1 MSPSRRSKRRWLL
14 HAAGLLSLTV
24 LAACA
29 NTPEPFPSPTAAA
42 SPTPFATVAVPSPT
56 ATVPPTQVPPT
67 PTPQPER
74 VLRTAEIAG
83 WRQLDPHR
91 TVSPAFFHFF
101 GGVYTGLVR
110 WETGTD
116 AAPEVRRVI
125 PDVAES
131 WEQPDATS
139 YLFHLRPEARWQDL
153 PPVNGRRITP
163 DDVVF
168 SFRRLRESPHESMW
182 RRVASVQAVGDDAV
196 LITLTEPY
204 SPFLS
209 QLASG
214 VNVLVAPEAGASSD
228 QGDLY
233 DGPVVGTGPFI
244 FDARMSHRE
253 TRGVF
258 RRNPSFY

>member
-1 MSPSRRSKRRWLL
+1 MLASAVSPSRRSKRWWLL
-14 HAAGLLSLTV
+14 NIAGFLSLMT

-29 NTPEPFPSPTAAA
+29 TNTPEPSPTPAAAA
-42 SPTPFATVAVPSPT
+42 SATPFATVALPSPT
-56 ATVPPTQVPPT
+56 ATMPPIQTPPMPT
-67 PTPQPER
+67 PRPER
-74 VLRTAEIAG
+74 VLRTAEVAG

-116 AAPEVRRVI
+116 IAPEVRRVI
-125 PDVAES
+125 PDLAES

-139 YLFHLRPEARWQDL
+139 YLFHLRPEAQWQDL

-168 SFRRLRESPHESMW
+168 SLRRLRESPHESLW
-182 RRVASVQAVGDDAV
+182 RRIASVQAVGDDAV

-214 VNVLVAPEAGASSD
+214 VYVVLVE
-228 QGDLY
+228 Q
-233 DGPVVGTGPFI
+233 DGVMVRKRVVVG
-244 FDARMSHRE
+244 R
-253 TRGVF
+253 
-258 RRNPSFY
+258 